1 MYKDINNVCI
11 IGGKEDMQNAL
22 AISRPAAN
30 NVVVFNTIN
39 NDVFNSFIKY
49 LDVAQKSVETY
60 TKAIKSFSRYL
71 QSNNINRPTRQDV
84 LDYKA
89 YLEPTH
95 KPATINLYIIA
106 TRLFFEWTEQQGIYP
121 NIAEH
126 IKGKKINREPKKD
139 ALTLTQVKEIL
150 QNIDTSTQQG
160 LRDYAIVT
168 TAITCGLRTIELSR
182 LTLNDIRQCGDNM
195 VLDVLGKGRDEH
207 EQVILP
213 LATYKVILNYL
224 ATRDTKDGTQPVFVS
239 MSNKNKGGQMTT
251 RSISR
256 IIKNTFVDTGYN
268 TDHLTAHSCRHT
280 AVTLA
285 LLNGNSVQEVQQ
297 MARHKNI
304 ATTMI
309 YAHNLEKAQN
319 TCTNN
324 IANAIFD

>member
-1 MYKDINNVCI
+1 
-11 IGGKEDMQNAL
+11 MQGTL
-22 AISRPAAN
+22 AINTPAAQEN
-30 NVVVFNTIN
+30 IVSFNTISV
-39 NDVFNSFIKY
+39 DVINSFINY
-49 LDVAQKSVETY
+49 LDVAQKSIETY

-71 QSNNINRPTRQDV
+71 QENNINRPTRQDV
-84 LDYKA
+84 LNYKA

-126 IKGKKINREPKKD
+126 IKGKKISREPKKD

-150 QNIDTSTQQG
+150 QQVDTSTQQG
-160 LRDYAIVT
+160 LRNYAILTV
-168 TAITCGLRTIELSR
+168 AITCGLRTIEISR
-182 LTLNDIRQCGDNM
+182 LTLNDIRQSGDNI
-195 VLDVLGKGRDEH
+195 VLDVLGKGRDEK
-207 EQVILP
+207 EAVILP

-224 ATRDTKDGTQPVFVS
+224 ATRDDVKDGTQPLFVS

-256 IIKNTFVDTGYN
+256 IIKNAFIDTGYN

-285 LLNGNSVQEVQQ
+285 LLNNEDIQQVQQ

-304 ATTMI
+304 TTTLI
-309 YAHNLEKAQN
+309 YAHNLDKAKN
-319 TCTNN
+319 TCTNT
-324 IANAIFD
+324 IANAIFN